1 MARRHVGKLQ
11 PPADEKY
18 ILADKEGVG
27 PLSHKSRECFIDFTA
42 GTGVEDLDLQS
53 DGAGS
58 RFQVSQRRLRVQN
71 VGRIDEHGHT
81 SRPGHQLTQE
91 FQPLRRQLLVKKLIP
106 VRLPPGRLR
115 LATRPSLTGSS
126 ATPK

>member
-27 PLSHKSRECFIDFTA
+27 PLAHKSRECFIDFTA

-58 RFQVSQRRLRVQN
+58 RFQVSQRRLRIQN

-81 SRPGHQLTQE
+81 SRPGHQLKQE
-91 FQPLRRQLLVKKLIP
+91 FQPLRRQLC
-106 VRLPPGRLR
+106 
-115 LATRPSLTGSS
+115 
-126 ATPK
+126 